1 MKERV
6 AAEAVTHAAGRR
18 NITSI
23 MGLRLRKTKTAT
35 MRLAENAI
43 TKYMIPSRK
52 RSFHR
57 DDLADIRRPVAERT
71 NTMRS
76 NPIAGEWKMSVHVL

>member
-1 MKERV
+1 M
-6 AAEAVTHAAGRR
+6 HAAGRK

-23 MGLRLRKTKTAT
+23 MGLRLRRTKTAT
-35 MRLAENAI
+35 VRLAENAI

-52 RSFHR
+52 RSFHK
-57 DDLADIRRPVAERT
+57 DDLADIRRPIIART

-76 NPIAGEWKMSVHVL
+76 SAIAGEWKNEHAYPLIWEK